1 MNQIAPNP
9 TPTHTSDPV
18 DVYVGD
24 RIRARRKLLGQSQ
37 QALAEY
43 LGVTFQQVQKYE
55 RGSNR
60 ISASMMNRA
69 AIAQGVSVAYY
80 FEGLNQSV
88 PSLGPANPA
97 EAWLMGSE
105 AAVFAEVISALSP
118 AMRVAALRAMRA
130 WVEMERGA

>member
-1 MNQIAPNP
+1 MNQIAP
-9 TPTHTSDPV
+9 TPTQVSDPV

-37 QALAEY
+37 QDLACD

-55 RGSNR
+55 RGANR
-60 ISASMMNRA
+60 ISASTLHRA
-69 AIAQGVSVAYY
+69 ALSQGVAVAYY
-80 FEGLNQSV
+80 FDGYLRVRPAE
-88 PSLGPANPA
+88 GPANPA

-118 AMRVAALRAMRA
+118 AMRGAALRAMRA